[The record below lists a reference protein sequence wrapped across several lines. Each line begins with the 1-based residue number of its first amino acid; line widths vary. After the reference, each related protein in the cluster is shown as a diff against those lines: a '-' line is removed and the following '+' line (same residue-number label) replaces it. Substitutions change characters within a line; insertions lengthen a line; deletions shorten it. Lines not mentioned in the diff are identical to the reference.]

1 MGTHP
6 EPNPGGPEA
15 SRRDMA
21 QALAA
26 IVYSATPDLHLDFAN
41 WYALESFGVA
51 PEAIAG
57 DRWIELVHP
66 DDRAGVLA
74 SWRASTATGQHY
86 RHEHRLKLAD
96 GHYRR
101 FLAQALPLRDE
112 RGAIVKWYGV
122 LTPLDRQ
129 PRRRGPRPRAAKVDY
144 YPLCDAEGYLQ
155 LLEVA
160 TWEDRPDDLAAKL
173 HPRGF
178 WYRVEVVGDPVGP
191 RGEEPAGAG
200 SAGPP

>member
-6 EPNPGGPEA
+6 ESDPGGPEA
-15 SRRDMA
+15 IRRDMA
-21 QALAA
+21 DALAA

-66 DDRAGVLA
+66 DDRASVLA
-74 SWRASTATGQHY
+74 AWDASRATGQHY
-86 RHEHRLKLAD
+86 RHEHRLRLAD
-96 GHYRR
+96 GTYRR
-101 FLAQALPLRDE
+101 FLAQALPLRDGH
-112 RGAIVKWYGV
+112 GAIVKWYGV
-122 LTPLDRQ
+122 LTPLDGQ

-144 YPLCDAEGYLQ
+144 YPLCDPEGYLH

-160 TWEDRPDDLAAKL
+160 TWEDRPDDPAAKL
-173 HPRGF
+173 HPCGS
-178 WYRVEVVGDPVGP
+178 WYRVTVVAEAVWLRSDSDG
-191 RGEEPAGAG
+191 GE
-200 SAGPP
+200 

>member
-41 WYALESFGVA
+41 WYALEYFGVV
-51 PEAIAG
+51 PEEIVG
-57 DRWIELVHP
+57 NRWIELVHP
-66 DDRAGVLA
+66 DDRASVLA
-74 SWRASTATGQHY
+74 AWEGARATGRSY
-86 RHEHRLKLAD
+86 RHEHRLRLED
-96 GHYRR
+96 GTYRR
-101 FLAQALPLRDE
+101 FLAQALPLRNE

-122 LTPLDRQ
+122 LTPAEEK
-129 PRRRGPRPRAAKVDY
+129 PRRRGLWPKAPKLDY
-144 YPLCDAEGYLQ
+144 YPLADPEGDLQ

-160 TWEDRPDDLAAKL
+160 TWEDRPEDLAAKL

-178 WYRVEVVGDPVGP
+178 WYRIEVVGGPVGP
-191 RGEEPAGAG
+191 RGDEPPGAG
-200 SAGPP
+200 SPGPP